1 MAYIRYKGVAIISN
15 SSDELRIM
23 LDTHECIT
31 LKIKHQ
37 DDGFIHLASVEA
49 SCEIHELHNKDI
61 VWLYLHTG
69 DTFNV
74 SMKEDAIFISLYDV
88 SGKKENVL
96 SIYTNIR
103 VANYGSDKI
112 KNY

>member
-1 MAYIRYKGVAIISN
+1 MACIRYKGITITSN
-15 SSDELRIM
+15 SSDELKVM

-37 DDGFIHLASVEA
+37 ENEFIHLASVEA
-49 SCEIHELHNKDI
+49 SCEIHELHNRDI
-61 VWLYLHTG
+61 VWMYLHTG
-69 DTFNV
+69 DTFDV
-74 SMKEDAIFISLYDV
+74 SIEKDAIFISLYDA

-96 SIYTNIR
+96 SIYTIIR
-103 VANYGSDKI
+103 VTNYGYGII